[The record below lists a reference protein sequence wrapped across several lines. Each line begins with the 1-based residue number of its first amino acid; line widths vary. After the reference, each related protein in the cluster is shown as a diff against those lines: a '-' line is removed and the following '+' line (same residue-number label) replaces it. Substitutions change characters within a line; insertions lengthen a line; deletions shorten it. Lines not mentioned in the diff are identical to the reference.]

1 MRIKPV
7 NIAVPYE
14 DIVSYECNYPGKF
27 VKVLVGTGTLNE
39 SGEFIPDAN
48 QNYEPII
55 IDFLNYEELMAGT
68 ESKPA
73 NVFRKEDLWLYV
85 DKDRFKKEEEYS
97 KAITLENIPILK
109 SSKKSSK
116 I

>member
-39 SGEFIPDAN
+39 SGEFTPDSN

-55 IDFLNYEELMAGT
+55 IDFLDYEELMAET
-68 ESKPA
+68 ENKPA
-73 NVFRKEDLWLYV
+73 NVFRKEDLWTYV
-85 DKDRFKKEEEYS
+85 DKDRLRKTEEYS
-97 KAITLENIPILK
+97 KAMALENIPILK
-109 SSKKSSK
+109 VEKL
-116 I
+116 